1 MKRRTIALMMAAAVA
16 AGSMTG
22 CGSSKTEQTNPETEQ
37 TTAKAEV
44 KDTETETSGEGETE
58 AKAEDGQWEY
68 NEATLTASIG
78 TDLAPAGYQAV
89 FDLAEEKLGIHVE
102 VEVRGGGDNG
112 DAIIKTRL
120 ASGDMADLCGTTSGA
135 LLSAL
140 NPAEYFIDITNEDWA
155 DRLDDTYKQAV
166 TIDGVV
172 YGIPTSSAKGGVILY
187 NKNVYEKYN
196 LEVPKTWDEFLH
208 NCDVLKEAGEV
219 ALIGSYADQWTTQF
233 PFLGDYYNVMVKE
246 PDFAEKFEKGEIKFA
261 TNEAG
266 LRSWEKLAD
275 TTPYYNDDYMATTYN
290 DACDMIVTGE
300 GAHYFS
306 SSQALSNIYEL
317 YGDEVNNV
325 RAFAIPGDDPEEQ
338 GQTVWEPSSWYG
350 NKNSGKVDDIKRLME
365 FMISD
370 EALDVYTAALLP
382 EGPYCVKG
390 YKLPDNAYDAV
401 KFDLQQ
407 YFDSGKT
414 GLALEFITP
423 VKGADC
429 PAICQEL
436 GTGQTTPEEAAAA
449 YDEDCKKQAAQLG
462 LDW

>member
-22 CGSSKTEQTNPETEQ
+22 CGSSKTEQKNPETEQ

-58 AKAEDGQWEY
+58 GKAEDGQWEY
-68 NEATLTASIG
+68 KEATLTASIG

-120 ASGDMADLCGTTSGA
+120 ASGDMADLCGTNSGA

-208 NCDVLKEAGEV
+208 NCDVLKVARVV

-233 PFLGDYYNVMVKE
+233 PFLGDYYKR
-246 PDFAEKFEKGEIKFA
+246 DCA
-261 TNEAG
+261 AG
-266 LRSWEKLAD
+266 R
-275 TTPYYNDDYMATTYN
+275 N
-290 DACDMIVTGE
+290 
-300 GAHYFS
+300 
-306 SSQALSNIYEL
+306 
-317 YGDEVNNV
+317 
-325 RAFAIPGDDPEEQ
+325 
-338 GQTVWEPSSWYG
+338 
-350 NKNSGKVDDIKRLME
+350 
-365 FMISD
+365 
-370 EALDVYTAALLP
+370 
-382 EGPYCVKG
+382 
-390 YKLPDNAYDAV
+390 
-401 KFDLQQ
+401 
-407 YFDSGKT
+407 
-414 GLALEFITP
+414 
-423 VKGADC
+423 
-429 PAICQEL
+429 
-436 GTGQTTPEEAAAA
+436 
-449 YDEDCKKQAAQLG
+449 
-462 LDW
+462 